1 MVRCHPM
8 KRPVLANDLAK
19 ALKRSRVVALI
30 GPRQCGKTT
39 LLQSVVGKDSANYFD
54 LEDPESLARLNEP
67 MTALRDLRGVV
78 AIDEV
83 QRRPDLFPI
92 LRVLADRKPLPARF
106 LLSGSAAPA
115 LLQQSSESLAGRLE
129 IIEVGGFQ
137 LADVGG
143 KNLDKHWQRGGL
155 PLAYLART
163 SDDSFVWRRQF
174 IRTFLQHDLPQ
185 LGIAV
190 APPAMSRFWA
200 MLAHYH
206 GNIWNAADPAR
217 SLGVGESTVRR
228 YLDALSGVLMVRQL
242 KPWHENLGKR
252 QVKAPKV
259 YVRDSGLLHALL
271 GIRTARDLLTH
282 PKAGAAWEG
291 YAIEEI
297 LKAVQPDDAYYW
309 ATYQGAE
316 LDLLLFLK
324 GRRVGIEIKRTDAPT
339 MTPSM
344 RSALQDL
351 KLDKL
356 IVAYP
361 GTRTYPMGDRTSAMP
376 LSRLLLEGGDAL
388 LNARL

>member
-1 MVRCHPM
+1 M
-8 KRPVLANDLAK
+8 KRPHLQSDVSK
-19 ALKRSRVVALI
+19 AIKRSRVVALI

-39 LLQSVVGKDSANYFD
+39 LLQTVVGKRSTNYFD
-54 LEDPESLARLNEP
+54 LEDPESLARLDEP

-92 LRVLADRKPLPARF
+92 LRVLADRKPIRARF

-129 IIEVGGFQ
+129 VIEVGGFQ
-137 LADVGG
+137 LADLGT
-143 KNLDKHWQRGGL
+143 KNIDKHWLRGGM
-155 PLAYLART
+155 PLAYLAR
-163 SDDSFVWRRQF
+163 SNDDSFTWRKQF
-174 IRTFLQHDLPQ
+174 IQTFLQRDLQQ

-190 APPAMSRFWA
+190 APPAMSRFWT

-206 GNIWNAADPAR
+206 GNIWSATDPAQ

-228 YLDALSGVLMVRQL
+228 YLDSLTGVLMVRQL
-242 KPWHENLGKR
+242 RPWHENLGKR

-271 GIRTARDLLTH
+271 GIRTAQDLLTH
-282 PKAGAAWEG
+282 PKAGASWEG

-297 LKAVQPDDAYYW
+297 LKAVRPDDSYYW

-316 LDLLLFLK
+316 LDLLLFIRGK
-324 GRRVGIEIKRTDAPT
+324 RIGIEVNRKDAPT

-351 KLDKL
+351 KLDRL

-361 GTRTYPMGDRTSAMP
+361 GERTYAISDRALAVP
-376 LSRLLLEGGDAL
+376 LPRLLQEGVDVG
-388 LNARL
+388 